1 MGTLI
6 NHSERRLKIADVEAT
21 IVRACKL
28 GLSSKNG
35 VNDVLS
41 DQPRHMVDV
50 VQSVYPH

>member
-6 NHSERRLKIADVEAT
+6 NHSERQLKLADVEAT
-21 IVRACKL
+21 IVRACKA

-41 DQPRHMVDV
+41 DQPRHVVDV
-50 VQSVYPH
+50 V